1 MNNVCVTKLIVA
13 LVLGLWCG
21 PLTLWA
27 QSGAGSP
34 RGSSLYDDHVL
45 GRIDVFLPPDSLA
58 EMLANPNSNREYR
71 STVVFTRAGIQDSL
85 FECGLRIRGNTS
97 RNAQKKQFRISFNS
111 FRPGQNLEGIS
122 DLNLYGMHNDPS
134 ISRAKFYYD
143 LTHRVGGRSAR
154 AAHVNLYFNGR
165 FRGVYVNVEQLNED
179 FLQSEF
185 AQDYGNL
192 YKCLWPA
199 DLVYISNNPNDY
211 KLTSG
216 GRRAYELMT
225 NTAADDYSN
234 FAKLIRTLN
243 QTASAQIYCQ
253 LDSIFDIE
261 SALLTLATDLSTGHW
276 DSYYNKNNF
285 YLYDHPVDGRFRF
298 MPYDP
303 DNTMGIQWGGPN
315 YQTISPF
322 SFTPGES
329 RPLYDKLMANTDTRN
344 IYGFYLR
351 KVANQQVS
359 TGFLAQ
365 VDSIRSRIAPFALVD
380 TFRSLDYGYTYSQF
394 LSSFAGAAAGGHV
407 NSSIIPFLG
416 ARSNATLNASLG
428 PANLPPVVHRPMVIN
443 PYPGRRATIR
453 VRIEDELSNGIQATA
468 TVTQDGQSLTIP
480 LWDDGQHGDGM
491 AGDGMYGAYVTLNA
505 QVQQCSVQVQAR
517 DSAQNLRTRPCN
529 PMRIKTR
536 PMGPLYLNEI
546 MALNHNGI
554 TDQSG
559 RTSDWIELYNGGT
572 QPWVTGTNTYL
583 SDNMANPG
591 LWKLP
596 NISIPAGSYALVWA
610 SGDTTRGA
618 MHANFTLSGYGECL
632 GLFRFQNNQFQ
643 MLDTLCYS
651 PQIPDVSTGRNGDGN
666 LDWISYL
673 VSTPER
679 SNALLSSLAKDADE
693 SLANPP
699 CPAMPNPFGE
709 HLLLQFQAKSGPI
722 TWEIRGANGQKI
734 EEGLLNSSMEE
745 PAEGYDGDQG
755 SGQSDPL
762 RTLRL
767 STMAWPA
774 GLYTLH
780 WRQGQRSYRC
790 KLIKGP

>member
-1 MNNVCVTKLIVA
+1 MNTARASRLIVA
-13 LVLGLWCG
+13 LVCVLCCA
-21 PLTLWA
+21 PLALRA
-27 QSGAGSP
+27 QSSAGSP
-34 RGSSLYDDHVL
+34 RGETLYDDQIL

-97 RNAQKKQFRISFNS
+97 RSAQKKQFRISFNT

-154 AAHVNLYFNGR
+154 SAHVNLYFNGR
-165 FRGVYVNVEQLNED
+165 FRGVYVNVEQVNED
-179 FLQSEF
+179 FLQMEF
-185 AQDYGNL
+185 AQNYGNL

-211 KLTSG
+211 KLTSA

-225 NTAADDYSN
+225 NTASDDYSN
-234 FAKLIRTLN
+234 FAKFIRTLN

-261 SALLTLATDLSTGHW
+261 SALLTLAMDLSTGHW

-285 YLYDHPVDGRFRF
+285 FLYDHPADGRFRF
-298 MPYDP
+298 LPYDP

-329 RPLYDKLMANTDTRN
+329 RPLYDKLMSNTDTRN
-344 IYGFYLR
+344 IYGYYL
-351 KVANQQVS
+351 KNIANQQVS
-359 TGFLAQ
+359 TSFLTHM
-365 VDSIRSRIAPFALVD
+365 DSIRSRIAPFALVD
-380 TFRSLDYGYTYSQF
+380 TFRTLDYGFTYNQF

-428 PANLPPVVHRPMVIN
+428 PANLPPIVHRPMVIN

-453 VRIEDELSNGIQATA
+453 VRIEDELINSIQATA
-468 TVTQDGQSLTIP
+468 TITQDGQSQTIP
-480 LWDDGQHGDGM
+480 LWDDGLHGDG
-491 AGDGMYGAYVTLNA
+491 AGGDGMYGAYVTLNA
-505 QVQQCSVQVQAR
+505 QVQNCSLQVQAR
-517 DSAQNLRTRPCN
+517 DVAQNLRTRPCS

-546 MALNHNGI
+546 MAMNHNGI

-559 RTSDWIELYNGGT
+559 RTSDWIEIYNGGT
-572 QPWVTGTNTYL
+572 QPWVTGTSTYL
-583 SDNMANPG
+583 TDNMAIPG

-596 NISIPAGSYALVWA
+596 NISIPAGGFALIWA

-618 MHANFTLSGYGECL
+618 MHTNFTLSGYGECL
-632 GLFRFQNNQFQ
+632 GLFRLQNNQFQ
-643 MLDTLCYS
+643 ILDTLCYS
-651 PQIPDVSTGRNGDGN
+651 PQEPDVSTGRNGDGN
-666 LDWISYL
+666 LDWTNYL
-673 VSTPER
+673 VSSPER
-679 SNALLSSLAKDADE
+679 SNALQSSLALDARD
-693 SLANPP
+693 SLIHPP
-699 CPAMPNPFGE
+699 CPAIPNPFGE
-709 HLLLQFQAKSGPI
+709 DLLLQFQSIYGPI
-722 TWEIRGANGQKI
+722 AWEIHRANGQKI
-734 EEGLLNSSMEE
+734 QEGLLNQGWDG
-745 PAEGYDGDQG
+745 PARGNEADRGPVYPEAY
-755 SGQSDPL
+755 SAV
-762 RTLRL
+762 RL
-767 STMAWPA
+767 STATWPP

-780 WRQGQRSYRC
+780 WRQGQRFYRC
-790 KLIKGP
+790 KLIKNQ

>member
-1 MNNVCVTKLIVA
+1 MTL
-13 LVLGLWCG
+13 LGSAEVSQ
-21 PLTLWA
+21 A
-27 QSGAGSP
+27 QASRAVS
-34 RGSSLYDDHVL
+34 RGFAMYNDSVL
-45 GRIDVFLPPDSLA
+45 GRIDVFLPPDSLV
-58 EMLANPNSNREYR
+58 EMLDNPYSDREYR
-71 STVVFTRAGIQDSL
+71 STVVFTRAGFQDSL

-97 RNAQKKQFRISFNS
+97 RSAQKKQFRISFNT
-111 FRPGQNLEGIS
+111 FRPGQNLEGIN

-165 FRGVYVNVEQLNED
+165 FMGVYVNVEQMNED

-192 YKCLWPA
+192 FKCLWPA
-199 DLVYISNNPNDY
+199 DLVYISNNPNAY

-225 NTAADDYSN
+225 NTTADDYTNIAN
-234 FAKLIRTLN
+234 FIRTLN
-243 QTASAQIYCQ
+243 QTASSQIYCQ
-253 LDSIFDIE
+253 LDSILDIE

-285 YLYDHPVDGRFRF
+285 YLYNHPIDGRFRF

-303 DNTMGIQWGGPN
+303 DNTLGIQWGGPN

-351 KVANQQVS
+351 RIANQQVS
-359 TGFLAQ
+359 SIFLAHM
-365 VDSIRSRIAPFALVD
+365 DSIRSRIAPFALVD
-380 TFRSLDYGYTYSQF
+380 TFRTLDYGFTYNKF

-407 NSSIIPFLG
+407 NSSIIPFLS

-428 PANLPPVVHRPMVIN
+428 PANLPPIVHRPMVIN
-443 PYPGRRATIR
+443 PYPGRRATVR
-453 VRIEDELSNGIQATA
+453 VRIEDELSNGIQATVI
-468 TVTQDGQSLTIP
+468 VTQDGQSQTLP
-480 LWDDGQHGDGM
+480 LWDDGHHGDGV

-505 QVQQCSVQVQAR
+505 QVQNCSLQVQAR

-536 PMGPLYLNEI
+536 PMGPLYLNEV
-546 MALNHNGI
+546 MALNHNGV

-559 RTSDWIELYNGGT
+559 RTSDWIELHNAGN

-583 SDNMANPG
+583 TDNIAIPG

-596 NISIPAGSYALVWA
+596 NISIPAGGYALVWA

-632 GLFRFQNNQFQ
+632 GLFKFQSNQFQ
-643 MLDTLCYS
+643 ILDSLCYT
-651 PQIPDVSTGRNGDGN
+651 PQEPDISLGRNGNGN
-666 LDWISYL
+666 LDWTSYL
-673 VSTPER
+673 VPSPER
-679 SNALLSSLAKDADE
+679 SNDPLSSLGKGNDN
-693 SLANPP
+693 SLLNPP
-699 CPAMPNPFGE
+699 CPASPNPFGE
-709 HLLLQFQAKSGPI
+709 DLLLQFQSNSEPLS
-722 TWEIRGANGQKI
+722 WEIHNANGRKI
-734 EEGLLNSSMEE
+734 MEGLLN
-745 PAEGYDGDQG
+745 PAMNGPYGGSNAAQG
-755 SGQSDPL
+755 TVSVESLGNV
-762 RTLRL
+762 RL
-767 STMAWPA
+767 STMTWPA

-780 WRQGQRSYRC
+780 WSLGMRHYRC
-790 KLIKGP
+790 KLVKGT